1 MWLLLTF
8 SFLLASAVAQD
19 DSDKVQ
25 TGEECVPHSQP
36 WQVALFE
43 HGRVNCG
50 ASLISPQCFLRVRL
64 GEHNLRKRDSPEQ
77 LRTVSRIIPHPR
89 YEARNH
95 RHDLMLLRLTRPVRV
110 TAEVRPVPLPA
121 RCPQAGEA
129 CVVSGWG
136 LVADKEPG
144 ATGSPESQGAVPPV
158 QSRIVGGQECEKHS
172 QPWQVAIY
180 HFSTFQCG
188 GVLVAP
194 QWVLTAAHCKS
205 ENYQVWLGRHNL
217 FEDEDTAQFAGVS
230 EDFPNPGFNLSLLE
244 NHTRQPGEDY
254 SHDLMLLR
262 LQEPVQ
268 LTQDVQVLG
277 LPTKEPQLGTTCYAS
292 GWGSVKPDECMLASR
307 RCTVEPGHRDD
318 LQCVDL
324 TLLPNEKCA
333 TAHPQEVTDCML
345 CAGHL
350 EGGKDTCVGDSG
362 GPLICE
368 GMLQGITS
376 WGHIPCG
383 TPNKPSVYT
392 KVIVYLDW
400 INKTMTD
407 NP

>member
-1 MWLLLTF
+1 MWFPVLC
-8 SFLLASAVAQD
+8 LA
-19 DSDKVQ
+19 
-25 TGEECVPHSQP
+25 
-36 WQVALFE
+36 L
-43 HGRVNCG
+43 
-50 ASLISPQCFLRVRL
+50 SL
-64 GEHNLRKRDSPEQ
+64 
-77 LRTVSRIIPHPR
+77 
-89 YEARNH
+89 
-95 RHDLMLLRLTRPVRV
+95 
-110 TAEVRPVPLPA
+110 
-121 RCPQAGEA
+121 AG
-129 CVVSGWG
+129 
-136 LVADKEPG
+136 
-144 ATGSPESQGAVPPV
+144 TGAVPPI
-158 QSRIVGGQECEKHS
+158 QSRIIGGQECEKHS

-205 ENYQVWLGRHNL
+205 ENYQVWLGRHSL
-217 FEDEDTAQFAGVS
+217 FEDEDAAQFASVS

-268 LTQDVQVLG
+268 LTQHVQVLG

-292 GWGSVKPDECMLASR
+292 GWGSVKPDEFSY
-307 RCTVEPGHRDD
+307 PDD

-333 TAHPQEVTDCML
+333 TAHPQEVTECML

-392 KVIVYLDW
+392 KVILYLDW

>member
-1 MWLLLTF
+1 MVL
-8 SFLLASAVAQD
+8 SAAHC
-19 DSDKVQ
+19 Q
-25 TGEECVPHSQP
+25 T
-36 WQVALFE
+36 
-43 HGRVNCG
+43 R
-50 ASLISPQCFLRVRL
+50 FLRVRL
-64 GEHNLRKRDSPEQ
+64 GEHNLRKRDGPEQ

-95 RHDLMLLRLTRPVRV
+95 RQDLMLLRLTRPVRV
-110 TAEVRPVPLPA
+110 TAEVLPVPLPA

>member
-1 MWLLLTF
+1 MCHPPSLC
-8 SFLLASAVAQD
+8 LAPRLSV
-19 DSDKVQ
+19 SPCLCLSLSVSVCLCLSLSLSLSVSVSVCLSVSLSLSLGPSSI
-25 TGEECVPHSQP
+25 TT
-36 WQVALFE
+36 E
-43 HGRVNCG
+43 H
-50 ASLISPQCFLRVRL
+50 ASSP
-64 GEHNLRKRDSPEQ
+64 EKRKRLSPSVY
-77 LRTVSRIIPHPR
+77 RS
-89 YEARNH
+89 
-95 RHDLMLLRLTRPVRV
+95 
-110 TAEVRPVPLPA
+110 
-121 RCPQAGEA
+121 
-129 CVVSGWG
+129 
-136 LVADKEPG
+136 
-144 ATGSPESQGAVPPV
+144 
-158 QSRIVGGQECEKHS
+158 
-172 QPWQVAIY
+172 
-180 HFSTFQCG
+180 
-188 GVLVAP
+188 
-194 QWVLTAAHCKS
+194 
-205 ENYQVWLGRHNL
+205 NYQVWLGRHNL

-268 LTQDVQVLG
+268 LTQNVQVLG

-292 GWGSVKPDECMLASR
+292 GWGSVKPDEFSY
-307 RCTVEPGHRDD
+307 PDD

-333 TAHPQEVTDCML
+333 TAHPQEVTEWML

-392 KVIVYLDW
+392 KVILYVDW